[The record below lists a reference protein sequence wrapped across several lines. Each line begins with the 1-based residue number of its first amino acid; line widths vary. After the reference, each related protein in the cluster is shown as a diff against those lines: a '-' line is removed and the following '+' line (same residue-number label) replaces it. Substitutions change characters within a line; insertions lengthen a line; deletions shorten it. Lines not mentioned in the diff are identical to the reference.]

1 MKKTTLLLFAFCIFT
16 SSHAQDVDYTSS
28 VLNSDLEYATAAD
41 ASSNLTIN
49 PTYVGTGT
57 TVNGQKYQWKPTVQN
72 PATVFYGWTVD
83 FTKLGTNNSQGIN
96 NDASG
101 LHGSTMLWIGGNPT
115 TAIPENFEFY
125 QTLKGLPAGTY
136 KVQCLLGVD
145 IVETS
150 QRLFANNN
158 VQLFGKPTDYVT
170 GNNLKTNEIYSF
182 AEHIPTVV
190 SGNVTVLQ
198 EMKVYTTIAAD
209 ADLKIGIR
217 TGGKNVNGATSTTAS
232 PFWGWYKV
240 DYFRL
245 TKIDPAKVDDATLK
259 SLSLSVGTI
268 IFDPAATTYNVN
280 LPAGTTTVIPTA
292 VANIDDAAVSGAGAV
307 TLAADGSGISTITV
321 KALDGT
327 TTKVYTINYTTS
339 TATDL
344 KQTAA
349 RCFYSIDK
357 QMLTVNGTDSY
368 VIFNVKGVK
377 VADVKVNTTGKSV
390 HLNSGIYF
398 LKTNTSEVL
407 KVIIR

>member
-1 MKKTTLLLFAFCIFT
+1 
-16 SSHAQDVDYTSS
+16 
-28 VLNSDLEYATAAD
+28 
-41 ASSNLTIN
+41 
-49 PTYVGTGT
+49 
-57 TVNGQKYQWKPTVQN
+57 
-72 PATVFYGWTVD
+72 
-83 FTKLGTNNSQGIN
+83 
-96 NDASG
+96 
-101 LHGSTMLWIGGNPT
+101 
-115 TAIPENFEFY
+115 
-125 QTLKGLPAGTY
+125 
-136 KVQCLLGVD
+136 
-145 IVETS
+145 
-150 QRLFANNN
+150 
-158 VQLFGKPTDYVT
+158 
-170 GNNLKTNEIYSF
+170 
-182 AEHIPTVV
+182 
-190 SGNVTVLQ
+190 
-198 EMKVYTTIAAD
+198 
-209 ADLKIGIR
+209 
-217 TGGKNVNGATSTTAS
+217 
-232 PFWGWYKV
+232 
-240 DYFRL
+240 
-245 TKIDPAKVDDATLK
+245 
-259 SLSLSVGTI
+259 LSVGTI